1 MNGVQLIAGT
11 SHLKLAEKI
20 SKKIK
25 EFYSSEI
32 IGIITDVKKDFK
44 GFLMIETNNNWHYLS
59 IYGACIKK
67 ISTGDKIQKNA
78 YSFIIIITPK
88 ETGESIEYKCYEN
101 KRIENRSRSL
111 GK

>member
-1 MNGVQLIAGT
+1 MKCEIYVTEGDSASGN
-11 SHLKLAEKI
+11 LKLARDNEFVAVMPVRGKI
-20 SKKIK
+20 LNVRKAS
-25 EFYSSEI
+25 
-32 IGIITDVKKDFK
+32 
-44 GFLMIETNNNWHYLS
+44 L
-59 IYGACIKK
+59 
-67 ISTGDKIQKNA
+67 DKIQKNA

>member
-1 MNGVQLIAGT
+1 MYVLST
-11 SHLKLAEKI
+11 
-20 SKKIK
+20 KKIQ

-32 IGIITDVKKDFK
+32 IGIITDTKKDFK
-44 GFLMIETNNNWHYLS
+44 GFLMIETNNTWHFLS
-59 IYGACIKK
+59 IYGACIME
-67 ISTGDKIQKNA
+67 ISKGDKIQKNTN
-78 YSFIIIITPK
+78 SFIIIITPK